1 MSRPVWGSV
10 LGMALLWAL
19 NPVLL
24 GLILL
29 LISRPRPVQSL
40 LACWVGCLITNVPAL
55 LVPLVALHVMP
66 AFRSTADELAAAGP
80 NSTARHIQLGL
91 GVVGLAIAA
100 LIAAR
105 SRARRSVPA
114 PVANSSALVLDS
126 NKPAALS
133 LPQGR
138 DRDVANERGSAI
150 RRLVGRAN
158 DAWENGSLWVALV
171 VGMSILP
178 GPLLVLLVDT
188 TIVASG
194 SPIGT
199 QVIAAI
205 AFVVAMLAVFEITL
219 LSYLLTPEK
228 TKAVLQPLHEW
239 ALAHRAQVL
248 AAIFAVV
255 GLSLVARGAGV
266 I

>member
-1 MSRPVWGSV
+1 
-10 LGMALLWAL
+10 MALLWAL

-66 AFRSTADELAAAGP
+66 AFRSTAHELAAAGP
-80 NSTARHIQLGL
+80 NSMARHIQVGL
-91 GVVGLAIAA
+91 GVLGLAIAA
-100 LIAAR
+100 LILVR
-105 SRARRSVPA
+105 SRARRSMPA
-114 PVANSSALVLDS
+114 QVANFSTAKLDS
-126 NKPAALS
+126 NESGLS

-138 DRDVANERGSAI
+138 DDDAANERESAI
-150 RRLVGRAN
+150 RRLVGHVN
-158 DAWENGSLWVALV
+158 DAWENGSLWVAVL

-194 SPIGT
+194 APIGT

-205 AFVVAMLAVFEITL
+205 AFVVGMLAVFEITL

-255 GLSLVARGAGV
+255 SLSLVARGAGV

>member
-1 MSRPVWGSV
+1 MWGSV

-66 AFRSTADELAAAGP
+66 AFRSTAHELAAAGP
-80 NSTARHIQLGL
+80 NSAARHVQLGL
-91 GVVGLAIAA
+91 GVLGLAIAA
-100 LIAAR
+100 LIVVR
-105 SRARRSVPA
+105 SRTRRSVPA
-114 PVANSSALVLDS
+114 PVANSSAVLGS
-126 NKPAALS
+126 NEPSAVS
-133 LPQGR
+133 LPQGSES
-138 DRDVANERGSAI
+138 DATNERGSAI

-194 SPIGT
+194 APIGT
-199 QVIAAI
+199 QVIAAV
-205 AFVVAMLAVFEITL
+205 AFVVGMLAVFEVTL

>member
-1 MSRPVWGSV
+1 
-10 LGMALLWAL
+10 MALLWAL

-66 AFRSTADELAAAGP
+66 AFRSTAHELATAGP
-80 NSTARHIQLGL
+80 NSMARHIQLGL
-91 GVVGLAIAA
+91 GVLGLAIAA
-100 LIAAR
+100 LIVVR
-105 SRARRSVPA
+105 SRALRSVQA
-114 PVANSSALVLDS
+114 PVANSSTVVLDS
-126 NKPAALS
+126 TPTALS
-133 LPQGR
+133 PPQGR
-138 DRDVANERGSAI
+138 DHDAATDRGSAL

-194 SPIGT
+194 APIGT

-205 AFVVAMLAVFEITL
+205 AFVVGMLAVFEITL

-228 TKAVLQPLHEW
+228 TKAALQPLHEW

-255 GLSLVARGAGV
+255 SLSLVARGAGA

>member
-1 MSRPVWGSV
+1 
-10 LGMALLWAL
+10 MALLWAL

-29 LISRPRPVQSL
+29 LISQPRPVQSL

-55 LVPLVALHVMP
+55 LVPLVALHITP
-66 AFRSTADELAAAGP
+66 ALRSTAHELAAAGP

-91 GVVGLAIAA
+91 GVLGLVIAA
-100 LIAAR
+100 LIVVR
-105 SRARRSVPA
+105 SGARRSAPA
-114 PVANSSALVLDS
+114 PAASSSTLVLES
-126 NKPAALS
+126 HKPTALS
-133 LPQGR
+133 LPPGPVR
-138 DRDVANERGSAI
+138 DAANERGSAI
-150 RRLVGRAN
+150 RRLVLRVN
-158 DAWENGSLWVALV
+158 DAWENGSSWVALV

-194 SPIGT
+194 APIGT
-199 QVIAAI
+199 QVVAAI
-205 AFVVAMLAVFEITL
+205 AFVVGMLAVFEITL

-239 ALAHRAQVL
+239 TLAHRTQIL